1 MDKQIDS
8 INALVS
14 AFESRNEQLHEE
26 IKKNEEIIKEMKTEL
41 LNIQEIEST
50 ELNSDTKTKVA
61 A

>member
-26 IKKNEEIIKEMKTEL
+26 IKKNEEIIEEMKTEL
-41 LNIQEIEST
+41 LNIQENQSI
-50 ELNSDTKTKVA
+50 ELNSDTKVA